1 MEIRRILPEEHI
13 DILKLRSV
21 SYNSRKDFSDPEK
34 VKEGYK
40 EVRAVFDD
48 TGKACATTRV
58 EPFTI
63 RYNGSNV
70 KMAGI
75 GAVATL
81 PQERN
86 KGYIRKL
93 FSYCF
98 EEMRANEQIFS
109 YLFPFSHPY
118 YRMFGY
124 ECNYDRQL
132 INMPLNAFTE
142 LKMPG
147 RAELFVYD
155 KHLQD
160 VKDIYNTYIENKN
173 LAVVRDEAQWK
184 KMFDR
189 DPYTE
194 LYSTYVWYDTDSKPV
209 GYISYDSSADGP
221 NEMHI
226 SELAFKNYDAVRG
239 LLGFLS
245 KFHPTFKAFKGYLP
259 ATIDLTV
266 LIPEPILMQ
275 RELKTFGMN
284 RIVDVEKVLGYLQ
297 NPGVNSSVHI
307 GVTDCSIPWN
317 NGVFTVS
324 FEDGAVSVQKTC
336 AEPDVK
342 CTVQALTR
350 FATGYTSLAKEV
362 AYNTVELLGN
372 RELLFSVFP
381 QKEMFMTESY

>member
-1 MEIRRILPEEHI
+1 MKIRRILPEEHME
-13 DILKLRSV
+13 ILKLRSV

-63 RYNGSNV
+63 RFNGSNV

-86 KGYIRKL
+86 KGYVRKL
-93 FSYCF
+93 FNYCF

-132 INMPLNAFTE
+132 INMPLNAFAE

-155 KHLQD
+155 KHMQD
-160 VKDIYNTYIENKN
+160 VKDIYNFYIENKN
-173 LAVVRDEAQWK
+173 LAVVRDEEQWK

-194 LYSTYVWYDTDSKPV
+194 LYSTYVWYDCDGKPV
-209 GYISYDSSADGP
+209 SYISYDASSEVQ
-221 NEMHI
+221 NEIHVC
-226 SELAFKNYDAVRG
+226 ELAYKNIDAVRG

-259 ATIDLTV
+259 SSIDLTV

-284 RIVDVEKVLGYLQ
+284 RIVDVKKVLGYLK
-297 NPGVNSSVHI
+297 NPGNNGSIHI
-307 GVTDCSIPWN
+307 GVSDNTIVWN

-324 FEDGAVSVQKTC
+324 FEDGTVNVEKTS
-336 AEPDVK
+336 AAPDVN
-342 CTVQALTR
+342 CTVQVLTR
-350 FATGYTSLAKEV
+350 FATGYTSLAKE
-362 AYNTVELLGN
+362 AEYNTVELLGN